1 MSCSVCPR
9 RRGSRVEHSGRQA
22 GRQGARSPRVARGV
36 RPGARAARPRRGGTR
51 RRAGRHRAVAP
62 AQAAGREAG
71 RSAGHD
77 RGSGGSGRAG
87 HGRSREPAGGG
98 GVARCGTRCGR
109 ALGRGRWV
117 AHRPTGPGGAGAR
130 RRDHRRARGAAR
142 ELPARGA
149 HTRDRPHGAG
159 RLRRGRAAPQRERGR
174 RGGGGRRRAPGCRA
188 AVGVGRAGRGGGRGG
203 AARARGGRR
212 REPHRAGCGGRWH
225 GGQASRGDRR
235 AARRSAR
242 RSHRR
247 PAPPGRRPSGH
258 PDPRPRRPAGVTA
271 LPSGASATPTPPATQ
286 AVQALLDVY
295 ARVGPLFVG
304 GEGAELIA
312 EDGTR
317 YLDFVAGIGVNALGY
332 NHPVIRAAVE
342 RALGSG
348 LIHVSNLYR
357 SEAGERLAEELVA
370 RSFADRAFFCNS
382 GAEANEAAFKFARK
396 WSGKS
401 EIVAFSGSFHG
412 RLFATLAATD
422 RPDYRKPFEPL
433 VPGIR
438 IVAREDWAAVD
449 HAVSASRTAAVIV
462 EPVQGE
468 GGVRPVDAEWLGFL
482 RELCDS
488 RGVAV
493 IFDEVQCG
501 LGRTGTLFAYEQA
514 GVVPDIL
521 TLAKPLAGGLPMGA
535 VLVTS
540 AVAAALKPGDHATT
554 FGGGPLVAGVA
565 LEVVRTIADPAF
577 LAEVRRK
584 AEWLGAHLARL
595 AAGAPRVREVRGRG
609 LMWGLE
615 LAEPAAPIVAAARER
630 GLLVV
635 TAGPQVI
642 RLLPPLVIT
651 VPELERGV
659 AILGEIL
666 A

>member
-1 MSCSVCPR
+1 MARGVCPGARTARPR
-9 RRGSRVEHSGRQA
+9 RRGTR
-22 GRQGARSPRVARGV
+22 
-36 RPGARAARPRRGGTR
+36 RRGGR
-51 RRAGRHRAVAP
+51 QRAVAP
-62 AQAAGREAG
+62 ARAAGREAG
-71 RSAGHD
+71 RSAGHEP
-77 RGSGGSGRAG
+77 GSSGSGRAG

-98 GVARCGTRCGR
+98 GAARRGTRCGR
-109 ALGRGRWV
+109 AVGRGRWV
-117 AHRPTGPGGAGAR
+117 AFRPPRPRGPGAR
-130 RRDHRRARGAAR
+130 RRDHRGARGVTR

-149 HTRDRPHGAG
+149 HSCDRPHGSG
-159 RLRRGRAAPQRERGR
+159 RLRRGRATPQRERGR
-174 RGGGGRRRAPGCRA
+174 RGRGGRRCAPGCRA
-188 AVGVGRAGRGGGRGG
+188 AVGLGRAGRRGGRGDP
-203 AARARGGRR
+203 ARARGGRR
-212 REPHRAGCGGRWH
+212 RDADRAGCGDRRH
-225 GGQASRGDRR
+225 GGQAPRGDRR
-235 AARRSAR
+235 APCRSAR
-242 RSHRR
+242 RPHRR
-247 PAPPGRRPSGH
+247 PASPGRRRSGH
-258 PDPRPRRPAGVTA
+258 PDSRPRRPAGVTT
-271 LPSGASATPTPPATQ
+271 LPSGASALPTAP
-286 AVQALLDVY
+286 ALLDVY

-332 NHPVIRAAVE
+332 NHPVLHAALE

-468 GGVRPVDAEWLGFL
+468 GGVRPVDADWLGFV

-577 LAEVRRK
+577 LADVRRK
-584 AEWLGAHLARL
+584 ADWLGTRLGRL

-651 VPELERGV
+651 VEELERGV
-659 AILGEIL
+659 AILEEIL

>member
-1 MSCSVCPR
+1 M
-9 RRGSRVEHSGRQA
+9 
-22 GRQGARSPRVARGV
+22 
-36 RPGARAARPRRGGTR
+36 RPGARAARPRRGGPR
-51 RRAGRHRAVAP
+51 RWAGRQRAVAP
-62 AQAAGREAG
+62 ARAAGGAAR
-71 RSAGHD
+71 RPAGHD
-77 RGSGGSGRAG
+77 PGSSGSGRAG
-87 HGRSREPAGGG
+87 HGRSREPAGGRG
-98 GVARCGTRCGR
+98 AARRGTRCGG
-109 ALGRGRWV
+109 AVGRGRRV
-117 AHRPTGPGGAGAR
+117 AHRPARPRRVGAR
-130 RRDHRRARGAAR
+130 RRDRRGARGLAR

-149 HTRDRPHGAG
+149 HTRDRPHGSE
-159 RLRRGRAAPQRERGR
+159 RLRRGRATPQCERGR
-174 RGGGGRRRAPGCRA
+174 RGGGGGRGAPGCRA
-188 AVGVGRAGRGGGRGG
+188 AAGLGRAGRGGGRGDPAG
-203 AARARGGRR
+203 ARGGRR
-212 REPHRAGCGGRWH
+212 RDAHRAGCGDRWH
-225 GGQASRGDRR
+225 GGQAPRGDRR
-235 AARRSAR
+235 VACRSACR
-242 RSHRR
+242 PHRR
-247 PAPPGRRPSGH
+247 PASPGRRRSGH
-258 PDPRPRRPAGVTA
+258 PDSRSRRTAGVTA
-271 LPSGASATPTPPATQ
+271 FPSGASATPTPPATQ
-286 AVQALLDVY
+286 AGQALLDVY

-332 NHPVIRAAVE
+332 NHPALRAAFE

-468 GGVRPVDAEWLGFL
+468 GGVRPVDAEWLGFV

-535 VLVTS
+535 VLVTN

-554 FGGGPLVAGVA
+554 FGGGPLV
-565 LEVVRTIADPAF
+565 
-577 LAEVRRK
+577 
-584 AEWLGAHLARL
+584 
-595 AAGAPRVREVRGRG
+595 AGAPRVREVRGRG

-615 LAEPAAPIVAAARER
+615 LAEPAASFVAAARER

-642 RLLPPLVIT
+642 RLLPPLVIA
-651 VPELERGV
+651 VEELERGM
-659 AILGEIL
+659 AILEEIL